1 MPILSPASFQN
12 GSFYSCFQFHEE
24 RRKFLN
30 SNDDGVFARDSGAER
45 IKNTPL
51 MRHYSWFT
59 TLFVWVFLLLLPFC
73 FLDLGWKMIPLVV
86 VVSTIFI
93 MLDRA
98 GTLTETPFSNDF
110 NGVPLDAICRT
121 IEIDLLQQIGETEL
135 PEPITP
141 IDGVLM

>member
-1 MPILSPASFQN
+1 
-12 GSFYSCFQFHEE
+12 
-24 RRKFLN
+24 
-30 SNDDGVFARDSGAER
+30 
-45 IKNTPL
+45 
-51 MRHYSWFT
+51 
-59 TLFVWVFLLLLPFC
+59 
-73 FLDLGWKMIPLVV
+73 MIPLVV

-135 PEPITP
+135 PEAIAP
-141 IDGVLM
+141 IDGDLM

>member
-1 MPILSPASFQN
+1 MLLTRQADVLGELCNADKFEQFRLFELMATIKDMVTMQG
-12 GSFYSCFQFHEE
+12 GS
-24 RRKFLN
+24 
-30 SNDDGVFARDSGAER
+30 ER

-59 TLFVWVFLLLLPFC
+59 TLFVWAFLLLLPFC

-135 PEPITP
+135 PEAIAP